1 MKFSLCLTLL
11 LLSELGA
18 RENPFFPVDEA
29 KKQTTSNI
37 PDRRPQLGAI
47 NYTFG
52 DNARILKEVTFTVQN
67 LDGTIEEKSLPIE
80 QSIDWHKPL
89 TLSQQKGTVKP
100 PPSATNDSS
109 AANFG
114 FVQLYSKGK
123 NMTLKSSAPLE
134 RHFALTNPNRI
145 VLDFKYSGTYKSE
158 RKELNAAPYLNVSLG
173 NHGKFARTV
182 ITLDG
187 RYRYTLNT
195 SGGLISITCH

>member
-18 RENPFFPVDEA
+18 RENPFFPVDES
-29 KKQTTSNI
+29 KKQTTSNV
-37 PDRRPQLGAI
+37 PDRRPQMGTI

-52 DNARILKEVTFTVQN
+52 DNARILKEVTFTIQN

-89 TLSQQKGTVKP
+89 TLSQQKSAVAT
-100 PPSATNDSS
+100 PSSPSNSSS

-114 FVQLYSKGK
+114 FLQLYSKGK
-123 NMTLKSSAPLE
+123 NMTLKSSAPLV

-145 VLDFKYSGTYKSE
+145 VLDFAYNGKYQSE
-158 RKELNAAPYLNVSLG
+158 QKELNAAPYQNVSLG
-173 NHGKFARTV
+173 NHGKFARSI